1 MSARAL
7 LHPHLSECRSSGSPK
22 IGLMNVRSTNE
33 RWKKKKEA
41 AEEGEQAT
49 RKLEIKVEALGAGGE
64 MENRGNAI
72 VLPERK
78 GALFGK

>member
-1 MSARAL
+1 
-7 LHPHLSECRSSGSPK
+7 
-22 IGLMNVRSTNE
+22 MNIRSTNE

-64 MENRGNAI
+64 MENRETP
-72 VLPERK
+72 LCCPKERAHYLESDVSEEESSWWK
-78 GALFGK
+78 ESKKKKENNI